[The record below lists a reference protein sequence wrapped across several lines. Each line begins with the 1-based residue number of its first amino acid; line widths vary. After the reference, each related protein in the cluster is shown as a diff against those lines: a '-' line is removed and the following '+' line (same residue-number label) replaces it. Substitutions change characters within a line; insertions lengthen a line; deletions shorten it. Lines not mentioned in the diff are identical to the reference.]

1 MAGGPGSNRG
11 KNNEP
16 VSDLRR
22 SQAVVGGGRSNY
34 RRVVGIVGL
43 SHTGRRVAHLL
54 RSFDLTVLAS
64 DPYATEADAQ
74 ALGTTLVPLPDLLHR
89 SDIVTLHAPSLP
101 ETRNLLN
108 ADRLALLPD
117 HATVINTARGSL
129 IDTGALTAEC
139 VSGRL
144 SAILDVT
151 DPEPLPVDSPLF
163 GLARWV
169 YGPVQI
175 SVVTFT
181 SVGGASCAAELA
193 AVQSARSTT
202 SPASWAQPWTDLFRR
217 SRSTCAEAAVRSQG
231 RMCER
236 GGKDAGRGI
245 GGSGRGGR
253 HRGGPGRRQCGH
265 MCARPAR
272 AGLSLLCRNLQAV
285 VAVGPTRGVLV
296 TTEPARRRC
305 PELPTALHGAAHGCS
320 TTQVTDTTS
329 S

>member
-1 MAGGPGSNRG
+1 M
-11 KNNEP
+11 
-16 VSDLRR
+16 
-22 SQAVVGGGRSNY
+22 GGGRSNY
-34 RRVVGIVGL
+34 GRVVGIVGL

-89 SDIVTLHAPSLP
+89 SDIVPLHAPSLP

-163 GLARWV
+163 GL
-169 YGPVQI
+169 PNVQLTPHI
-175 SVVTFT
+175 
-181 SVGGASCAAELA
+181 ASAMGTEVHRL
-193 AVQSARSTT
+193 
-202 SPASWAQPWTDLFRR
+202 
-217 SRSTCAEAAVRSQG
+217 AEAALDEL
-231 RMCER
+231 ER
-236 GGKDAGRGI
+236 YAKGLPPAY
-245 GGSGRGGR
+245 
-253 HRGGPGRRQCGH
+253 PNH
-265 MCARPAR
+265 MRDLARIA
-272 AGLSLLCRNLQAV
+272 
-285 VAVGPTRGVLV
+285 
-296 TTEPARRRC
+296 
-305 PELPTALHGAAHGCS
+305 
-320 TTQVTDTTS
+320 
-329 S
+329 